1 MAYTRF
7 LMAALVAV
15 VLMAESALA
24 ADNGGPCKGGFWPD
38 AGGCCP
44 QIISGN
50 GYYRDTNNQCYP
62 RNIGGHVFY
71 ADSDKCVQ
79 AAVLSAQL

>member
-15 VLMAESALA
+15 VLMTASALA
-24 ADNGGPCKGGFWPD
+24 ADGGPCKGGFWPD

-44 QIISGN
+44 QIIGGN

-62 RNIGGHVFY
+62 RNIGGRVFY
-71 ADSDKCVQ
+71 ADSDK
-79 AAVLSAQL
+79 